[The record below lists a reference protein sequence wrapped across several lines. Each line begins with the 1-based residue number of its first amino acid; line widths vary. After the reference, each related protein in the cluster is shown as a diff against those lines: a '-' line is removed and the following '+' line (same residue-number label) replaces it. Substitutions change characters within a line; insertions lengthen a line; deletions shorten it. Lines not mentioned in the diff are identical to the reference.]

1 MQRNEIV
8 AAVER
13 MAPSYSID
21 PALVTAI
28 IETESAFHVD
38 AVSPKGA
45 MGLMQLMPDTAARFG
60 VTDSFD
66 PIENLRGGMSYLR
79 TLLRLFG
86 GDVALS
92 VAAYNAGE
100 SAVQRH
106 VQGEPLSQETLDYVA
121 KLRRLYPADHHPI
134 PNVTRVGS
142 LPAVVYR
149 KTATNGRLTVERTP
163 FGVTIY
169 RHFGP

>member
-1 MQRNEIV
+1 M
-8 AAVER
+8 AV
-13 MAPSYSID
+13 I
-21 PALVTAI
+21 AI
-28 IETESAFHVD
+28 ESDFQPD

-60 VTDSFD
+60 VANSFD

-100 SAVQRH
+100 NAVQRYR
-106 VQGEPLSQETLDYVA
+106 QGDALSQETIDYVA

-134 PNVTRVGS
+134 PKVTTAGS
-142 LPAVVYR
+142 LPVVVYLR
-149 KTATNGRLTVERTP
+149 AGAGGLGKPAAMPLSTQGRVTVERTP
-163 FGVTIY
+163 FGVTVY
-169 RHFGP
+169 RRFGP